1 MVLKMLTIGIESYK
15 KEVSRDLCFDSHSGL
30 KLIFLSKNYQG
41 RLPMKIFKRLV
52 RLRKRMADTHFL
64 RRGFAFLFD
73 LIFIGLLSLPLYVVL
88 FWALSLFNPEYQN
101 PIEEI
106 KKVVRLRSE
115 DKKISPLGEMIL
127 KGSEKKLE
135 EAVAESKE
143 RLEKKEL
150 SSEERERLKKKI
162 EESEQKLERIRQER
176 REAGFAQ
183 EPEERLAQELKEKT
197 ESVVLSFEEHR
208 WVREILVAYIYF
220 TLCFFFGGQTLGK
233 KMLGLKVVTED
244 GSKLTLWKAFERT
257 HGYAYSLS
265 LLLVGF
271 LQVLWDKRSLTM
283 HDKIAETNVVRLKKK
298 KKKKKKEGEKRI
310 RNTHSSKPGRRS
322 N

>member
-1 MVLKMLTIGIESYK
+1 
-15 KEVSRDLCFDSHSGL
+15 
-30 KLIFLSKNYQG
+30 
-41 RLPMKIFKRLV
+41 MKRPKRLV
-52 RLRKRMADTHFL
+52 HLGKRVAETHFL

-101 PIEEI
+101 PFEEI
-106 KKVVRLRSE
+106 KKVVRFKSD

-127 KGSEKKLE
+127 KASEEKLGK
-135 EAVAESKE
+135 AVAEAKE

-150 SSEERERLKKKI
+150 SSEERQRLKKKI

-176 REAGFAQ
+176 REAGSTQ
-183 EPEERLAQELKEKT
+183 EAEERLSQELKEKT
-197 ESVVLSFEEHR
+197 ESVVLSFEQYK
-208 WVREILVAYIYF
+208 WIREILVAYIYF

-233 KMLGLKVVTED
+233 KMFGLKVVTED
-244 GSKLTLWKAFERT
+244 GSKLSLWKAFERT
-257 HGYAYSLS
+257 HGYTYSLS

-283 HDKIAETNVVRLKKK
+283 HDKIAETNVVRFKKEKKK
-298 KKKKKKEGEKRI
+298 GKKRI
-310 RNTHSSKPGRRS
+310 RKTHSSKPSRRS

>member
-1 MVLKMLTIGIESYK
+1 M
-15 KEVSRDLCFDSHSGL
+15 
-30 KLIFLSKNYQG
+30 
-41 RLPMKIFKRLV
+41 KRLK
-52 RLRKRMADTHFL
+52 RLAYLGKRMAETHFL

-73 LIFIGLLSLPLYVVL
+73 LVFIGVLSLPLYVAL

-115 DKKISPLGEMIL
+115 DRKISPLGEMIL
-127 KGSEKKLE
+127 KTSEKNLE
-135 EAVAESKE
+135 EAVAKD
-143 RLEKKEL
+143 
-150 SSEERERLKKKI
+150 RERLKKKELNTEERQKLQKII
-162 EESEQKLERIRQER
+162 EEREQKLARIRQER
-176 REAGFAQ
+176 SKTDFSQDA
-183 EPEERLAQELKEKT
+183 EERLAQEFEEKT

-208 WVREILVAYIYF
+208 WIREILVAYIYF

-233 KMLGLKVVTED
+233 KMLGLKVIAED
-244 GSKLTLWKAFERT
+244 GSKLSLWKAFERT

-283 HDKIAETNVVRLKKK
+283 HDKIAETTVVRLKKEK
-298 KKKKKKEGEKRI
+298 KKKGKKRI
-310 RNTHSSKPGRRS
+310 RKTRSSKPSRKS